1 MAFATLAGL
10 ASFKSQMYPVD
21 LYAPGAVDPS
31 RFQVTF
37 TKRNG
42 SSALVSGGEASFLAG
57 PRSCTCVDFTLGDQV
72 CVHMRARER
81 AFRRFARDY
90 GLKIAAAP
98 RPLWA
103 EDVRD
108 E

>member
-1 MAFATLAGL
+1 MPP
-10 ASFKSQMYPVD
+10 FKSQPYVVE
-21 LYAPGAVDPS
+21 LYSPGAVDPA
-31 RFQVTF
+31 RLQVTF

-42 SSALVSGGEASFLAG
+42 ASAQISVGDASFLAG
-57 PRSCTCVDFTLGDQV
+57 PHSCTCVDFTLGDQV
-72 CVHMRARER
+72 CAHMRARER

-90 GLKIAAAP
+90 GLKLPSAA

-108 E
+108 G